1 MYTEWINYIRMLGS
15 NEFPLKN
22 IVHLLFLD
30 ICRWYKCGNTVS
42 MRYSPEIKHFWLL
55 GYKLFHGKFL
65 RCMARFRHVGF
76 VKDGSN
82 ARSFYNPTD
91 ISMNFAVP
99 AVHVLAKSATIKPSE
114 IKPEILTQMLD
125 LFRSNH
131 MKTFKLCVDG
141 KTLNVSSSQVDGE
154 LNLFGLEDKPT
165 FNDNTDK
172 LKRGQVFIKEI
183 DDILMNLQR
192 RDKMYIYISEIHSE
206 QNLLKS
212 KLKALIQLAGNSIQ
226 DLRKAKV
233 KKNVCIGIIQKTC
246 RLRLVSLKI
255 HFRSKCY
262 SDQYVPAE

>member
-30 ICRWYKCGNTVS
+30 VCRWYKCGNTVS

-125 LFRSNH
+125 LF
-131 MKTFKLCVDG
+131 
-141 KTLNVSSSQVDGE
+141 
-154 LNLFGLEDKPT
+154 
-165 FNDNTDK
+165 
-172 LKRGQVFIKEI
+172 
-183 DDILMNLQR
+183 
-192 RDKMYIYISEIHSE
+192 
-206 QNLLKS
+206 
-212 KLKALIQLAGNSIQ
+212 
-226 DLRKAKV
+226 
-233 KKNVCIGIIQKTC
+233 
-246 RLRLVSLKI
+246 
-255 HFRSKCY
+255 
-262 SDQYVPAE
+262 